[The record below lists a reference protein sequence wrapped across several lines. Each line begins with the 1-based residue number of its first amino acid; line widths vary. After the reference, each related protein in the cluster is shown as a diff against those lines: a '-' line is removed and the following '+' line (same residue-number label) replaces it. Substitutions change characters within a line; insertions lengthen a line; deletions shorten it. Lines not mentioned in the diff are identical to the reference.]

1 MEDNPS
7 IPFRTICL
15 SNQYFYNGLPPLLEP
30 VTSVSQPIG
39 HKENIAHVDFYMVA
53 NAKKQRQ
60 ILTYEMLTDLL
71 NSSLMWTKSIIDVE
85 ST

>member
-7 IPFRTICL
+7 IPCRTICL

-53 NAKKQRQ
+53 NAKK
-60 ILTYEMLTDLL
+60 
-71 NSSLMWTKSIIDVE
+71 
-85 ST
+85 